1 MTCVLKKLTLS
12 VIMDTLDDSL
22 QYNLTE
28 QSGSQ
33 SSEEDED
40 TSSVSSGESF
50 EAIPDSEGDNDENE
64 HQFIPTQP
72 RLEEIQPAE
81 TREDSSSSSSS
92 DESPTYVSMMGSE
105 IEVLESTA
113 GTESMTQSDY
123 VMTASLDASVSNE
136 IAEESAGQ
144 SREGGATNE
153 ELAEVVELIDSFI
166 KPISEQNAADGIEVS
181 FYIFLQNSF
190 ITCSYGNL

>member
-1 MTCVLKKLTLS
+1 
-12 VIMDTLDDSL
+12 MDTLDDSL

-40 TSSVSSGESF
+40 TRSVSSGESF
-50 EAIPDSEGDNDENE
+50 EAIPDTEGDDDENE
-64 HQFIPTQP
+64 NQFIPTQP

-81 TREDSSSSSSS
+81 TREDSSSSSSY

-144 SREGGATNE
+144 SRGGATNE

-181 FYIFLQNSF
+181 YYIFLQTSF
-190 ITCSYGNL
+190 INCSYGNL